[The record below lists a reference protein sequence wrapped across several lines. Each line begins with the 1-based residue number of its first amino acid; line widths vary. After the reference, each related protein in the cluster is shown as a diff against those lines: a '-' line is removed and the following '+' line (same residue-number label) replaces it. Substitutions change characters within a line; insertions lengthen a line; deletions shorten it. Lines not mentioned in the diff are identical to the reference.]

1 MLGPTSP
8 KKLFSFIVGLKA
20 QPTTL
25 FINLFK
31 MLIAGAVAFAVCLA
45 CAYEY
50 DILVHLPSL
59 IFEIGKILFVFIVC
73 MAVYVPLNLLMKM
86 DYASELAIRLKNKLS
101 L

>member
-1 MLGPTSP
+1 MS
-8 KKLFSFIVGLKA
+8 KFIVG
-20 QPTTL
+20 QVCPT
-25 FINLFK
+25 NK
-31 MLIAGAVAFAVCLA
+31 
-45 CAYEY
+45 
-50 DILVHLPSL
+50 PSL